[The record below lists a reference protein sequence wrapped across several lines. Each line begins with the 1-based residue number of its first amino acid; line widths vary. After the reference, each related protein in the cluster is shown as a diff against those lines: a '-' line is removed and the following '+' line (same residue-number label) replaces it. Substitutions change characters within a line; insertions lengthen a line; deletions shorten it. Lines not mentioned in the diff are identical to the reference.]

1 MNMKNN
7 PRITSVS
14 AGLIAALAF
23 LLVCTAVGGAEDGGF
38 QKVTGP
44 CGLAFP
50 ADHGAHRE
58 YRTEWWYYTGNVESE
73 DSEPFGFQLTFFRT
87 ALRPPAGAPEDLPSA
102 WRADQLFI
110 AHAAVTD
117 VTRKIHLKA
126 ETAAREALDLAGAR
140 TEAETIEIFTRA
152 WSARIGSESHRLSAA
167 SEDFSIDLF
176 LTPQKPPVL
185 HGENGYSRKGTG
197 RDRASC
203 YYSFSRLGAEG
214 KIRVGDRTW
223 KVTGTAWMDHEFS
236 TAPLAPG
243 LAGWD
248 WFSLQMSDRTE
259 LMVFF
264 LRKTDGEIHAASA
277 GTFVDPSGETIGLTR
292 RQLAV
297 EVLERWKSQDSNAVY
312 PVRWRLSTSGPDLAL
327 QIRAR
332 IDNQEMD
339 TRQTTGVVYWEGSVT
354 AEGTAAGRPV
364 SGTGYVEMTGYNQ
377 PFDAPM

>member
-1 MNMKNN
+1 MKL
-7 PRITSVS
+7 RFLCRR
-14 AGLIAALAF
+14 ALIAALAI
-23 LLVCTAVGGAEDGGF
+23 LLCAGATGAKDGYR
-38 QKVTGP
+38 KVAAP
-44 CGLAFP
+44 CGLSFP
-50 ADHGAHRE
+50 EDHGAHRE

-87 ALRPPAGAPEDLPSA
+87 ALRPPAAAPEDLPSA

-140 TEAETIEIFTRA
+140 TEGETVEVFTRA

-203 YYSFSRLGAEG
+203 YYSFSRLGADG
-214 KIRVGDRTW
+214 KIHVGDRAW

-248 WFSLQMSDRTE
+248 WFSLQLSDRTE

-297 EVLERWKSQDSNAVY
+297 EVLDRWKSQDSNAVY

-364 SGTGYVEMTGYNQ
+364 SGTGYVEMTGYDQ